1 MCMEERLLRELE
13 QVRKELTMMQ
23 AEISEQQTETAT
35 NINRI
40 LFILESDPKI
50 NNKGLVERVNDSAT
64 DIIKL
69 QEFKKEISLKSKI
82 YGGIAGAIAG
92 FLGYVL
98 KLILNL

>member
-1 MCMEERLLRELE
+1 MEERLLRELE

>member
-13 QVRKELTMMQ
+13 QVRKELTMRQ

-69 QEFKKEISLKSKI
+69 QEFKKEISLKAKI
-82 YGGIAGAIAG
+82 YGGIAGAVAG
-92 FLGYVL
+92 FLGYIL